1 MESLSHLLFLLQA
14 GQPESVA
21 EAAAVPEVTPGQSAA
36 GILVL
41 LMIIF
46 SFRAGLRWISCWQ
59 RGGAPIPVSDRKI
72 VVVPSPLTAIILVIS
87 VALAL
92 LALNFS
98 VQNAFS
104 SSAVAEATA
113 DGNDSA
119 AEENEA
125 TADENESAAEENETT
140 ADGNESADAA
150 ATTAAATAAPTAK
163 TTEAD
168 SSEAAQRARMMVM
181 QTIGM
186 NVILVAMIGLVVWL
200 KRHDRRDPQA
210 DLRQDYQSSR
220 FEWNVGSDEQPA
232 ELQLD
237 ENPYDPSGSGFAE
250 TDGLTA
256 AGPPPLALRQSFS
269 WAEELRVALTVVMAV
284 YLPTMLL
291 RVGLVAL
298 MHSVTGK
305 LPDSNP
311 MLEILNTDA
320 GRQMAILIGFAAV
333 VMAPL
338 AEELQFR
345 VVILGG
351 LLQSGSGWLA
361 PLLTAVLFGM
371 AHGIPDGLALLPL
384 AFALGYTY
392 TQRRSYRT
400 VVLVHMLFNLF
411 NVLLALLVL
420 I

>member
-1 MESLSHLLFLLQA
+1 MESLSQLLFLLQA

-21 EAAAVPEVTPGQSAA
+21 EAAAVPEVTPGQMAA

-41 LMIIF
+41 MMIIF

-59 RGGAPIPVSDRKI
+59 RGVAPIPVSDRKI

-113 DGNDSA
+113 DESKSA

-125 TADENESAAEENETT
+125 TAD
-140 ADGNESADAA
+140 GNESADVA
-150 ATTAAATAAPTAK
+150 ATTAADAATAK
-163 TTEAD
+163 TTETD
-168 SSEAAQRARMMVM
+168 SSEAAQRARMMVV

-186 NVILVAMIGLVVWL
+186 NVILIAVIGLAVWL

-210 DLRQDYQSSR
+210 DLRQDYQSST

-232 ELQLD
+232 ELPLD
-237 ENPYDPSGSGFAE
+237 EDPSDPSGSGFAE

-291 RVGLVAL
+291 RAGLVAL

-351 LLQSGSGWLA
+351 LLQMGGGWLA
-361 PLLTAVLFGM
+361 PILTAVLFGM

>member
-1 MESLSHLLFLLQA
+1 MESLSQLLFLLQA

-21 EAAAVPEVTPGQSAA
+21 EAAAVPEVTPGQMAA

-41 LMIIF
+41 MMIIF

-59 RGGAPIPVSDRKI
+59 RGVAPIPVSDRKI

-113 DGNDSA
+113 DESKSA

-125 TADENESAAEENETT
+125 TAD
-140 ADGNESADAA
+140 GNESADVA
-150 ATTAAATAAPTAK
+150 ATTAADAATAK
-163 TTEAD
+163 TTETD
-168 SSEAAQRARMMVM
+168 SSEAAQRARMMVV

-186 NVILVAMIGLVVWL
+186 NVILIAVIGLAVWL

-210 DLRQDYQSSR
+210 DLRQDYQSST

-232 ELQLD
+232 ELPLD
-237 ENPYDPSGSGFAE
+237 EDPSDPSGSGFAE

-291 RVGLVAL
+291 RAGLVAL

-351 LLQSGSGWLA
+351 LLQMGGGWLA
-361 PLLTAVLFGM
+361 PILTAILFGM

>member
-1 MESLSHLLFLLQA
+1 MESLSQLLFLLQA

-21 EAAAVPEVTPGQSAA
+21 EAAAVPEVTPGQMAA

-41 LMIIF
+41 MMIIF

-59 RGGAPIPVSDRKI
+59 RGVAPIPVSDRKI

-92 LALNFS
+92 LALKFS

-113 DGNDSA
+113 DESKSA

-125 TADENESAAEENETT
+125 TAD
-140 ADGNESADAA
+140 GNESADVA
-150 ATTAAATAAPTAK
+150 ATTAADAATAK
-163 TTEAD
+163 TTETD
-168 SSEAAQRARMMVM
+168 SSEAAQRARMMVV

-186 NVILVAMIGLVVWL
+186 NVILIAVIGLAVWL

-210 DLRQDYQSSR
+210 DLRQDYQSST

-232 ELQLD
+232 ELPLD
-237 ENPYDPSGSGFAE
+237 EDPSDPSGSGFAE

-291 RVGLVAL
+291 RAGLVAL

-351 LLQSGSGWLA
+351 LLQMGGGWLA
-361 PLLTAVLFGM
+361 PILTAVLFGM

>member
-1 MESLSHLLFLLQA
+1 MESLSQLLFLLQA

-21 EAAAVPEVTPGQSAA
+21 EAAAVPEVTPGQMAA

-41 LMIIF
+41 MMIIF

-59 RGGAPIPVSDRKI
+59 RGVAPIPVSDRKI

-92 LALNFS
+92 LALKFS

-113 DGNDSA
+113 DESKSA

-125 TADENESAAEENETT
+125 TAD
-140 ADGNESADAA
+140 GNESADVA
-150 ATTAAATAAPTAK
+150 ATTAADAATAK
-163 TTEAD
+163 TTETD
-168 SSEAAQRARMMVM
+168 SSEAAQRARMMVV

-186 NVILVAMIGLVVWL
+186 NVILIAVIGLAVWL

-210 DLRQDYQSSR
+210 DLRQDYQSST

-232 ELQLD
+232 ELPLD
-237 ENPYDPSGSGFAE
+237 EDPSDPSGSGFAE

-291 RVGLVAL
+291 RAGLVAL

-351 LLQSGSGWLA
+351 LLQMGGGWLA
-361 PLLTAVLFGM
+361 PILTAILFGM